1 MKKQETIQK
10 TVYMGGRRE
19 PRGGNRL
26 ILLAGDQFREYDLKK
41 MKKDRIYF
49 GRDETKCDVPIP
61 LSTVSA
67 VHGKIKLSD
76 GRLYVGDVGST
87 NGTYLSRG
95 QGYEKMIPRKYY
107 RKESG
112 DWILRID
119 SPEQNSR
126 KSAVLILTDAENQ
139 GIWQCKDLPEG
150 LTTIGR
156 DPRNTIVME
165 GAGFS
170 RQHAGILRQAGR
182 YMLMDNGSMNGTYV
196 NGQRVQRQREI
207 GEKDL
212 MQIAGSLFLLLDGK
226 LMYQNVMSGVSLSLE
241 NVSKRVG
248 KGKERKKIL
257 NQVSCE
263 IGSNEF
269 VAIIGGSGAGKT
281 TVMNA
286 MSGFDSDITGRV
298 FCNGI
303 DLHKNFN
310 ALKNMIGFVP
320 QQDIIYENLT
330 LRKMLSYTARMKMPG
345 DTTKAERDKRILKV
359 LEMVDLSQHA
369 NTYIRKLSGGQKK
382 RASIAVEMLADPG
395 LFFLDE
401 PTSGLDPD
409 TEQSLMHTLAKLSKS
424 EGKTIVMVTH
434 TTQSIHLC
442 DKIIFMAPGG
452 KICYCGP
459 PSEINGYFGKEDLV
473 AVYNELAKNGDNWNG
488 YYLQNYMQ
496 ERLASRDPGAAMG
509 QGVQWPGMTGSGMP
523 GSAVGSGQMQGERTR
538 TGLQRTK
545 QVSAFRQ
552 LLVLIARYAELI
564 WNDRQRLMLLL
575 IQPVAIAFLL
585 AIVAE
590 EDTFLYYEGT
600 KSIMFA
606 LSCSGI
612 WIGLFNT
619 IQEVCKERPILK
631 REYMGNLRLWSYI
644 LSKYIVQGLIC
655 IVQATLLT
663 AIFLALMDHSA
674 EAGLY
679 FAKPGYEIWITIILT
694 IYASAAMGLIVS
706 SYVKNGD
713 RAMAIAPF
721 VLIIQL
727 LFSGVLFDLSGA
739 ALQISK
745 VTVSRWA
752 MECLGNITNLNALP
766 SSATPTGQHQTYDFF
781 VRTTEHLG
789 HTWEV
794 LAAVAVICGGV
805 SIAVLRNLK
814 KDHR

>member
-1 MKKQETIQK
+1 MKTHDQLQK
-10 TVYMGGRRE
+10 TIYISDQKDFRRK
-19 PRGGNRL
+19 NRL
-26 ILLAGDQFREYDLKK
+26 LVMTGNQFQEYDLTK
-41 MKKDRIYF
+41 MGKDRIFF
-49 GRDETKCDVPIP
+49 GRDAAQCDIVIP
-61 LSTVSA
+61 QKTVSA
-67 VHGKIKLSD
+67 VHGKIKLAN
-76 GRLYVGDVGST
+76 GKIYVGDMGST

-95 QGYEKMIPRKYY
+95 QGYEKMIPRQYY
-107 RKESG
+107 KKETG

-119 SPEQNSR
+119 SHEQNSEH
-126 KSAVLILTDAENQ
+126 STVLILTDTDNQ
-139 GIWQCKDLPEG
+139 GVWQCRELPEG

-156 DPRNTIVME
+156 DPQNTIVME
-165 GAGFS
+165 PVSFS
-170 RQHAGILRQAGR
+170 RRHAGIVRQGNR
-182 YMLMDNGSMNGTYV
+182 FMIMDNHSMNGVYV
-196 NGQRVQRQREI
+196 NGERIQNQKEI

-212 MQIAGSLFLLLDGK
+212 IQIGSSLFILLDGK
-226 LMYQNVMSGVSLSLE
+226 LMYQNSMSGVALALKDI
-241 NVSKRVG
+241 SKRVG
-248 KGKERKKIL
+248 KGKERRKIL
-257 NQVSCE
+257 DHVFCN

-286 MSGFDSDITGRV
+286 MSGFDSDIRGEV
-298 FCNGI
+298 YCNGI

-310 ALKNMIGFVP
+310 SLKNMIGFVP

-330 LRKMLSYTARMKMPG
+330 LYKMLSYTAKMKMPS
-345 DTTKAERDKRILKV
+345 DTTKAERDKRIAKV
-359 LEMVDLSQHA
+359 LEMVELTERA
-369 NTYIRKLSGGQKK
+369 GVFIRQLSGGQKK

-409 TEQSLMHTLAKLSKS
+409 TEQSLMHTLARLSKN
-424 EGKTIVMVTH
+424 EGKTIIMVTH

-442 DKIIFMAPGG
+442 DKVIFMAPGG

-459 PSEINGYFGKEDLV
+459 PSEINKYFGKEDLV
-473 AVYNELAKNGDNWNG
+473 EVYNELGHNGDNWNG
-488 YYLQNYMQ
+488 YFLQNYMQ
-496 ERLASRDPGAAMG
+496 QKKD
-509 QGVQWPGMTGSGMP
+509 
-523 GSAVGSGQMQGERTR
+523 QGESSWN
-538 TGLQRTK
+538 GQLQEKKRMEGMKRTK
-545 QVSAFRQ
+545 QVSSCKQ
-552 LLVLIARYAELI
+552 LLVLITRYLELI
-564 WNDRQRLMLLL
+564 WNDKQRLFLLM
-575 IQPVAIAFLL
+575 IQPVAISFLL

-590 EDTFLYYEGT
+590 DDTFIKYEGT

-612 WIGLFNT
+612 WIGMFNT

-631 REYMGNLRLWSYI
+631 REYMGNLKLWNYI

-655 IVQATLLT
+655 LVQATLLT
-663 AIFLALMDHSA
+663 VIFLALMEHSA
-674 EAGLY
+674 KAGLY
-679 FAKPGYEIWITIILT
+679 FAKPGYEIWITMILT

-706 SYVKNGD
+706 SLVKNGD

-766 SSATPTGQHQTYDFF
+766 SIASPTGEHKTYDFF
-781 VRTTEHLG
+781 ARTTTHLA
-789 HTWEV
+789 HTWEI
-794 LAAVAVICGGV
+794 LAIVAVFCGGV
-805 SIAVLRNLK
+805 SIVVLRNLK